1 MLPLAREAGLKVK
14 GMERLIS
21 KVEYQGETVIVMT
34 PQVASVP
41 RKNLSEPV
49 GSLAHIRTGIVGAPG
64 FAVEGV

>member
-1 MLPLAREAGLKVK
+1 LKAK
-14 GMERLIS
+14 DMERLIP

-41 RKNLSEPV
+41 RKKLSEPV
-49 GSLAHIRTGIVGAPG
+49 GSLARIRTGIVGAPG